1 MATYFGNDGSVTIGA
16 TGVSFNV
23 TQWQASVE
31 IDAAVAPAAFGEDW
45 EEAELTSGRVT
56 GSLTGKLGSDTVL
69 DLPADGSTWS
79 SFKGEL
85 TLTMSTGKSLS
96 GTALFTVV
104 APTLARAGYGEISV
118 NFRSAGPWTGIS
130 NGSS

>member
-69 DLPADGSTWS
+69 EPADETTWS

-85 TLTMSTGKSLS
+85 ALTMSTGKSF
-96 GTALFTVV
+96 GHGVV
-104 APTLARAGYGEISV
+104 HRRGANPGPVPAMVGSPSIS
-118 NFRSAGPWTGIS
+118 SLGP
-130 NGSS
+130 